1 MCIRVKQVYR
11 IVIGFILM
19 IIFFSSCVPIKKQ
32 VYFQAAEDTLK
43 TSYQYRDF
51 QDHKLQIA
59 NNLYV
64 RVFSIERESFE
75 FFNLGYNSSGNI
87 YYDAAIYLN
96 SYSIDEEGYVDLPFV
111 GRLYVKG
118 LTTEEAKGVIQQQ
131 IDKFLNKTT
140 IVVKLVNYGVSVVG
154 EVQKPGKYI
163 IYQDRI
169 NIFEIISMAGDLTT
183 YAKRDDIV
191 LVRKQEN
198 NAKIFHINLLE
209 DNVLES
215 EYYYIMPDDIIYVK
229 PVKGKNFAFS
239 AFPYTLVISTISLTL
254 ALVAIFN

>member
-1 MCIRVKQVYR
+1 MRVNVKR
-11 IVIGFILM
+11 LFNFIFGFILL
-19 IIFFSSCVPIKKQ
+19 IVFFSSCIPIKKQ
-32 VYFQAAEDTLK
+32 VYFQASQDTLK
-43 TSYQYRDF
+43 TEYQYKDF
-51 QDHKLQIA
+51 SFHKLQTA

-64 RVFSIERESFE
+64 RVFSIEKESYE
-75 FFNLGYNSSGNI
+75 FFNLGYSSSGNI

-96 SYSIDEEGYVDLPFV
+96 SYAVDEEGYVELPFI

-118 LTTEEAKGVIQQQ
+118 LTINEAKDVIQHE
-131 IDKFLNKTT
+131 IDKYLNETT
-140 IVVKLVNYGVSVVG
+140 VIVKLVNYSVSVVG
-154 EVQKPGKYI
+154 EVNRPGQYK

-169 NIFEIISMAGDLTT
+169 NIFEIISLAGDLTT

-198 NAKIFHINLLE
+198 DARIYHINLLE

-215 EYYYIMPDDIIYVK
+215 DYYYIMPDDIVYVR

-239 AFPYTLVISTISLTL
+239 AFPYTLIISTISLTL
-254 ALVAIFN
+254 ALVAIFK